1 MEAEYRFNAGTAP
14 LAPWM
19 GSAGKLRYRGSWK
32 TVCFSALAGS
42 ISVGRIIISEAI
54 RMDTLEQR
62 IGWNLA
68 SVEGK
73 I

>member
-1 MEAEYRFNAGTAP
+1 
-14 LAPWM
+14 
-19 GSAGKLRYRGSWK
+19 
-32 TVCFSALAGS
+32 
-42 ISVGRIIISEAI
+42 VGRIIISEAI